1 MVDFACWIV
10 AEIAHAKS
18 AKPRRGSGRRR
29 GTQRDYRCAKVRR
42 WESGNVGKY
51 ESGNLRRCGRPGG
64 VVGWADV
71 AIRNFVVGGRSGGGL
86 VSKPADF

>member
-51 ESGNLRRCGRPGG
+51 ESGNLRGCGRPGG

-71 AIRNFVVGGRSGGGL
+71 AIRNILDGDRSGGGL